1 MAEEVDI
8 RSLSVAEAAELLGLS
23 VETVR
28 EHIARGLP
36 LRRDGRVDLIAYG
49 AWLSKQIAVN
59 IDPRVSAH
67 GDSN

>member
-1 MAEEVDI
+1 MPKEVDI

-36 LRRDGRVDLIAYG
+36 LRRDGRVDLVVYA
-49 AWLSKQIAVN
+49 AWLNTEEARAA
-59 IDPRVSAH
+59 DARA
-67 GDSN
+67 